1 MQDPSVPLL
10 VICSMCHRVLA
21 QPGHEHDT
29 ASWVEP
35 EEYYRTGG
43 SAHVSLSHGL
53 CPVCY
58 AEFMAE
64 AGLSERQPS
73 A

>member
-43 SAHVSLSHGL
+43 SAHVSMSHGL
-53 CPVCY
+53 CPVC
-58 AEFMAE
+58 
-64 AGLSERQPS
+64 
-73 A
+73 